1 MVKIVWWLIVCCLF
15 LFWVGL
21 FGWDCLVGLFVLVGF
36 LVGGRNFSVLVGING
51 WLCFLLGLLFCCLI
65 LNAGKARH
73 SHVKS

>member
-1 MVKIVWWLIVCCLF
+1 MVRLFGGIVWLLFCL
-15 LFWVGL
+15 VGL

-51 WLCFLLGLLFCCLI
+51 WLCFLLGLLLGCLI